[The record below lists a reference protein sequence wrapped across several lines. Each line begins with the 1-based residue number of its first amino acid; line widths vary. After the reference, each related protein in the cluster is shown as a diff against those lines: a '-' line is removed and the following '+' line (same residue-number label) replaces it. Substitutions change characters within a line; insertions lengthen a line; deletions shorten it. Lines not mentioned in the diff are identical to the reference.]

1 MDMADLSECTSRVQ
15 ATVSACL
22 KRVGMDEASAG
33 GSEAA
38 SGSPMPSGSSVLGR
52 LGSRLASTVSS
63 GGGAKGKDGDDG
75 GAVAIQFGGG
85 EGGGGAGL
93 YLSSD

>member
-1 MDMADLSECTSRVQ
+1 MADLSECTSRVQ

-38 SGSPMPSGSSVLGR
+38 SGSPMPSGRSSVLGR

-63 GGGAKGKDGDDG
+63 GGGAKGKDGADSG
-75 GAVAIQFGGG
+75 TVAIQFGGG
-85 EGGGGAGL
+85 EGDEGGGL